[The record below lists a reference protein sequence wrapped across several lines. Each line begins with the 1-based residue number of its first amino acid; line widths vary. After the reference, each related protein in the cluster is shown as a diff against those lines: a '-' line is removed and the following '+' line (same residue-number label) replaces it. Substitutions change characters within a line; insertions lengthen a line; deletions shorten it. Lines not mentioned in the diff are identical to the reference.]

1 MPFLISNQV
10 IQSMNAINQLK
21 KKLRV
26 ITFEWIGR
34 FANFKNSPKAYK

>member
-21 KKLRV
+21 KKLQV
-26 ITFEWIGR
+26 INLNGLVD
-34 FANFKNSPKAYK
+34 S